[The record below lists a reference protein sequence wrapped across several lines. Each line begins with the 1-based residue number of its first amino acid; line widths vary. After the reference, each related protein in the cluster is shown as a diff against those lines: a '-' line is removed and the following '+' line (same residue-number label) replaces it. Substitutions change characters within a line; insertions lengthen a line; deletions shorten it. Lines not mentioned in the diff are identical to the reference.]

1 MANMTIG
8 IRDGETYQDAQD
20 RWDAC
25 SHEGKVVTDGANGW
39 DPAWVIDWYCPKC
52 GVSQSFDHKHEY
64 VPTGEKFV
72 FPISGKEYE
81 GPEVYKVS
89 VYFEYGWV
97 ARIFRLL
104 DRRTC

>member
-1 MANMTIG
+1 MANLTIG

-25 SHEGKVVTDGANGW
+25 NHEGKVVTDGANGW

-72 FPISGKEYE
+72 SPITGKEYE
-81 GPEVYKVS
+81 YLKCTKCRHTSSTGGVRES
-89 VYFEYGWV
+89 LGS
-97 ARIFRLL
+97 
-104 DRRTC
+104 